1 MLKDLVELANHLDQ
15 KGLYKEA
22 DALDSIIK
30 QAGLWDLLSFK
41 QTSRKPKRPKRSNEE
56 EFLDNLQKEIDLI
69 KDEIEE
75 ENSQEKLENLKAKKE
90 MLEAMK
96 LQYIEN
102 YYFRQRK

>member
-1 MLKDLVELANHLDQ
+1 MLEDLVELANHLDQ

-41 QTSRKPKRPKRSNEE
+41 QTSRRPKRSHEE
-56 EFLDNLQKEIDLI
+56 EFLDNLQEEINLI